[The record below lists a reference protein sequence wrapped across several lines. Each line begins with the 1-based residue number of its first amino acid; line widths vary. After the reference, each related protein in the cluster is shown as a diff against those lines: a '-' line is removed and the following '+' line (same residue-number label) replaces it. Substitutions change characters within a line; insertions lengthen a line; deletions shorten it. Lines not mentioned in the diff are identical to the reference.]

1 VTENDVIKRLEA
13 AGKTLMALPDKGY
26 SPALAQRRHEIIRK
40 LFHDEPLPPRVSVAM
55 PDELDVMAMEIAY
68 GWVVRFIPVE
78 QAEMRRVVHMRSLVH
93 PISNRHICGWRK
105 IGRIMRCDYKTVQSL
120 HSRGIKK
127 IFLGASQNPQKTA

>member
-1 VTENDVIKRLEA
+1 MTENDVIKRLEA

-26 SPALAQRRHEIIRK
+26 SPA
-40 LFHDEPLPPRVSVAM
+40 LPPRVSVAM